1 MAEDSGPLRVPV
13 LQFDPAAPPKGA
25 RRFLGTVL
33 VERGLLSPQRLTAAL
48 EVVQQTRRRL
58 GEVLIENQWVFESEL
73 AHALAQQNDL
83 PYVDIASRSVD
94 PKAAAL
100 LPRDFAEHFLA
111 VPVRVLA
118 SGSVLVAAADPGDV
132 DTEVL
137 RIFFGRE
144 VELAVGELSAIKRAW
159 QYCS

>member
-1 MAEDSGPLRVPV
+1 MSHDSASGV
-13 LQFDPAAPPKGA
+13 QA

-33 VERGLLSPQRLTAAL
+33 VDRGLLTHERLQAAL
-48 EVVQQTRRRL
+48 EVVEQTRRRL
-58 GEVLIENQWVFESEL
+58 GEVLIEKQWVFESDL
-73 AHALAQQNDL
+73 AHALAQQNDI
-83 PYVDIASRSVD
+83 PYVNIAARSVD

-111 VPVRVLA
+111 VPVRVLS
-118 SGSVLVAAADPGDV
+118 SGSVLVAAADPGEV

-144 VELAVGELSAIKRAW
+144 VELAVSELSAIKSAW
-159 QYCS
+159 HYCP